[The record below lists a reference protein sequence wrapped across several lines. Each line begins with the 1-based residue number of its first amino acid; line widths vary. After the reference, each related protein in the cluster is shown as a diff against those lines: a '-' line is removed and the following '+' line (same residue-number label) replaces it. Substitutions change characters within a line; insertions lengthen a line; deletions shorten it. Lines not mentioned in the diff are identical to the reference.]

1 MLGVAPAPTSA
12 GAGNEGLLE
21 GKAVASQPAP
31 SCVWRSF
38 GMSVVGFYKPDR
50 KFEDAILLLEAVGG
64 GMWTSLCRYCSNTS
78 VEKRH
83 HDIRRGGMNQKGDMC
98 TSTDLLTR
106 YCNVINIVKGYEH
119 LERSLR

>member
-1 MLGVAPAPTSA
+1 MKDCLRERQWRLSQRRAAFG
-12 GAGNEGLLE
+12 GLLACQWW
-21 GKAVASQPAP
+21 GSISA
-31 SCVWRSF
+31 
-38 GMSVVGFYKPDR
+38 MGFL
-50 KFEDAILLLEAVGG
+50 EDAILLLEAVGG